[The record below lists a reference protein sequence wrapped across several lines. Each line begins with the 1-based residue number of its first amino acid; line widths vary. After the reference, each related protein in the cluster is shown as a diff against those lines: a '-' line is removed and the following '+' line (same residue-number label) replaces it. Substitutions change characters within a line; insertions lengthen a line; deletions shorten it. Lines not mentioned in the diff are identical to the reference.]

1 MRAEGSCIGLTHF
14 STHTPATSEHMPT
27 GAAAAWQ
34 QARLKTVTLAYYQR
48 TFTAADWFRVGGWTL
63 EVCEGFGV
71 CVLSL

>member
-1 MRAEGSCIGLTHF
+1 
-14 STHTPATSEHMPT
+14 MPT
-27 GAAAAWQ
+27 GATAAWQ